1 MSGTS
6 RGTGGRWRG
15 YPRYVWRRTLHNWP
29 QKILALLTALVL
41 WFLATS
47 DRRATVDRS
56 FTAQLR
62 VLGDG
67 APGGGGG
74 KRSVSDLPQNVRV
87 TLSGPSND
95 LVALSGDDIEASIN
109 VADLPEGSFQVPIRV
124 RAPVGFRVVRY
135 SPTVASGFVDAET
148 TRTLN
153 VQLAV
158 TGLPTRALP
167 RYALTPRT
175 VQVTGPERLV
185 NSVASVTTVPVSL
198 PRGASAEARLLPL
211 NGNGQPVAVR
221 LNPATVSVER
231 TDQSDLPIKVL
242 GVQLAD
248 APAEFEV
255 VSAEISPPSVRVLAD
270 PATLA
275 GLSAVTARVP
285 YREGTYSAQAN
296 LQLPGGA
303 RSLDAVTVTLD
314 VRRARANP

>member
-1 MSGTS
+1 MSG
-6 RGTGGRWRG
+6 GAGGRWKG

-41 WFLATS
+41 WFLATA

-56 FTAQLR
+56 FTAELR
-62 VLGDG
+62 VLGDS
-67 APGGGGG
+67 APGARAG
-74 KRSVSDLPQNVRV
+74 KRSVSDVPQNVRV

-95 LVALSGDDIEASIN
+95 LNGLSGDDIEATIS

-124 RAPVGFRVVRY
+124 RAPVGLRVVRY

-158 TGLPTRALP
+158 TNLPARALP
-167 RYALTPRT
+167 RYALTPKT

-185 NSVASVTTVPVSL
+185 NAVASVTTVPVSL
-198 PRGASAEARLLPL
+198 PRGASAEARLLAL
-211 NGNGQPVAVR
+211 GSGGQPIADVR

-231 TDQSDLPIKVL
+231 TDQSDLPLKVL
-242 GVQLAD
+242 GVRLD
-248 APAEFEV
+248 PAPAGFEV
-255 VSAEISPPSVRVLAD
+255 VSAEISPPSVRVIAD
-270 PATLA
+270 SVTLA
-275 GLSAVTARVP
+275 GLNAVIARVP
-285 YREGTYSAQAN
+285 YREGNYSAQAN
-296 LQLPGGA
+296 LQLPSGA
-303 RSLDAVTVTLD
+303 RSLDPVTVTLD